1 MALYD
6 VKKMSYLN
14 SSPASEFA
22 NVGSLFQHVRN
33 NMLV

>member
-1 MALYD
+1 MMQ
-6 VKKMSYLN
+6 KKMSNLN

-33 NMLV
+33 NIMLV